1 MDPRQD
7 GEAAVTLAD
16 GTRPIESR
24 PIESL
29 RAALK
34 GLGSLAGADADG
46 RLARVS
52 DAGLIDLL
60 QALRRVR
67 AVTAAVEARVQVAF
81 DASQRALAEQRGVPR
96 AERGKGVADQIALA
110 RGVSAHRA
118 ANDLAVAKG
127 LVTELPHTLARLA
140 SGGIGESA
148 AQAVAKETVC
158 LMPEDRAIVDERLAP
173 RLAAG
178 TSARRAASLARAE
191 AARVDAE
198 SVTRRIAMAH
208 NDRTVTT
215 RPAPDAMVYLTGLL
229 PVKEG
234 VAAYASL
241 AKHADAAK
249 AAGDPRSRG
258 QIMADELF
266 ARLTGISDA
275 DLVPV
280 EIQLVMPAE
289 AL

>member
-1 MDPRQD
+1 MDLRQG
-7 GEAAVTLAD
+7 GEAAVTLPG
-16 GTRPIESR
+16 GTR

-46 RLARVS
+46 LLARVS

-60 QALRRVR
+60 QAYRQLR
-67 AVTAAVEARVQVAF
+67 AVLAAGEARVQVAF
-81 DASQRALAEQRGVPR
+81 DASQRAAAEQRGVPR
-96 AERGKGVADQIALA
+96 AERGKGIADQIALA

-127 LVTELPHTLARLA
+127 LVTELPQTLGRLA
-140 SGGIGESA
+140 CGAVSEDA
-148 AQAVAKETVC
+148 ALAVAKETVC

-191 AARVDAE
+191 AARVDGE

-208 NDRTVTT
+208 KDRTVTT

-241 AKHADAAK
+241 VAHAVPPAVAI
-249 AAGDPRSRG
+249 PSRG
-258 QIMADELF
+258 ASAVGLF
-266 ARLTGISDA
+266 C
-275 DLVPV
+275 
-280 EIQLVMPAE
+280 
-289 AL
+289 